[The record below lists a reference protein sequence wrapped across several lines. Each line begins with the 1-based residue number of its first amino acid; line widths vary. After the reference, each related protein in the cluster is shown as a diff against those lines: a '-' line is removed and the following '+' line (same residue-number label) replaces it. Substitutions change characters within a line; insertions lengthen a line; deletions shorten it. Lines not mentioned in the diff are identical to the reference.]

1 MTNLRTYSYGMLTMA
16 GSWKDGGAYGATPT
30 VLYLL
35 VTAMPWLLVSHMH
48 ISPCIYIY
56 MCVCEWNAYIHTYM
70 HACIHTYI
78 HPCIYIYIL
87 VGMVIQL
94 DLYFP
99 VGCEPTNPPAGLA
112 GGQASSWQKEGLST
126 GDWSDKLL
134 DVAWLYHD
142 WTCRKKNGV

>member
-56 MCVCEWNAYIHTYM
+56 ICVCVSEMHTYIHTCMRAYIHTSI
-70 HACIHTYI
+70 HAY
-78 HPCIYIYIL
+78 IYIYPSWD
-87 VGMVIQL
+87 G
-94 DLYFP
+94 D
-99 VGCEPTNPPAGLA
+99 PTWPIF
-112 GGQASSWQKEGLST
+112 SSWVRTYQSSCRSCWWTGFQLAKRRPVHWGLKRQTFGCSMIV
-126 GDWSDKLL
+126 S
-134 DVAWLYHD
+134 WL
-142 WTCRKKNGV
+142 NM